1 MLLAT
6 TMDNDVDH
14 PFLYVCVLGIYH
26 PNVTFAGDDIQ
37 NYQARQFEFLWV
49 HWYRYQG
56 QNVQW
61 RDLKLDVLSFP
72 PVTSDGAFGY
82 VDPGNVLRAC
92 HIIPAFSSGE
102 KYPNKVSLSR
112 STNNSQDWS
121 RYYVNQYVQ
130 VSTALAPHLSYSMQL
145 C

>member
-6 TMDNDVDH
+6 TMDDVDY

>member
-14 PFLYVCVLGIYH
+14 PFLYACVLGIYH

-37 NYQARQFEFLWV
+37 NYQARQFEFLRV

-92 HIIPAFSSGE
+92 HITRVLPV
-102 KYPNKVSLSR
+102 PLSR
-112 STNNSQDWS
+112 RDN
-121 RYYVNQYVQ
+121 VLV
-130 VSTALAPHLSYSMQL
+130 LCKKLSKFYEPPL
-145 C
+145 K